1 MSDIRDASEHEPAWF
16 VYDDDCGFCSWWA
29 AVAAEYT
36 DLGIIGFAALTDAER
51 ERLPDDYEDCAHLLT
66 GDEVLSCG
74 AAIEAV
80 LDRLGV
86 LPRELRLFLNQTA
99 DYGPVREKLY
109 RAAADRRAWWG
120 KLVSEEPPERRE
132 PQ

>member
-1 MSDIRDASEHEPAWF
+1 MDTRDAGEREPAWL

-29 AVAAEYT
+29 AIAAEYT
-36 DLGIIGFAALTDAER
+36 DLGIVGFGALTDEER
-51 ERLPDDYEDCAHLLT
+51 ARLPDDYEDCAHLLT
-66 GDEVLSCG
+66 EDEVRSCG

-99 DYGPVREKLY
+99 DYGPLRERLY

-120 KLVSEEPPERRE
+120 RFVSEEPPERRE
-132 PQ
+132 PR

>member
-1 MSDIRDASEHEPAWF
+1 MSDIRDASGDGPAWF

-29 AVAAEYT
+29 AVAAEHT
-36 DLGIIGFAALTDAER
+36 DLGIIGFAALTDEER
-51 ERLPDDYEDCAHLLT
+51 ARLPGDYEDCAHLLT
-66 GDEVLSCG
+66 EDEVWSCG

-80 LDRLGV
+80 LGRLGV

-120 KLVSEEPPERRE
+120 RFVSEAPPERRE